1 MKLRP
6 VIGVC
11 GRARTGKDTAAE
23 AILRMGGGA
32 YRYSFADPL
41 RAMVRAGWGVDAGD
55 PYWQRHKE
63 ASMAEF
69 CGRSLR
75 HVLQTLGTE
84 WGREHIHPD
93 VWVRRAADEL
103 ATRGPGMVIAD
114 VRFGNEATWIRGV
127 GGLLIHLTRPDAAA
141 VRSHASERG
150 VAREPDEPLI
160 VNDGCIEELY
170 EAVHDIIH
178 GREW

>member
-63 ASMAEF
+63 EPVSEF

-93 VWVRRAADEL
+93 AWVRLAADEL